1 VSRRGWILFS
11 LMSVVWGIP
20 YLLIKVAVDEVP
32 PTVLVFARTAIGA
45 ALLLPLAVRSGQL
58 AMVRRHWK
66 PVLAFALLE
75 ILAPWWLL
83 SDAELRL
90 SSSTT
95 GLLIAAAPVLG
106 VAVARLSG
114 IERLSV
120 ARWIGLALGLVGVA
134 VLIGPE
140 IGGGDAWSFTE
151 VLLAALGYALAP
163 LIADRY
169 LPEIPTIPLTA
180 ACLGV
185 AALAYAPAAAWHW
198 PSTMPSGTALAAVAG
213 LGVVCTG
220 VAFVAYVELIRE
232 VGPSRSLVFIYVNP
246 AVAVV
251 AGVLILDEPLTA
263 LIVASFVLILIGCAL
278 ATRAETAAPPPAGPA
293 TREAEV
299 EVGS

>member
-1 VSRRGWILFS
+1 MSRRGWILFG

-20 YLLIKVAVDEVP
+20 YLLIKVAVDEIP

-45 ALLLPLAVRSGQL
+45 ALLLPLAIRGGEL
-58 AMVRRHWK
+58 GLVRRHWK

-114 IERLSV
+114 IERLSG
-120 ARWIGLALGLVGVA
+120 ARWVGLGLGLVGVG

-140 IGGGDAWSFTE
+140 FSGDAWAFSE

-169 LPEIPTIPLTA
+169 LPDLPTIPLTA
-180 ACLGV
+180 ACLGI

-263 LIVASFVLILIGCAL
+263 LIVASFALILIGCAL
-278 ATRAETAAPPPAGPA
+278 ATRAETAAPAPAGPA
-293 TREAEV
+293 TREAE